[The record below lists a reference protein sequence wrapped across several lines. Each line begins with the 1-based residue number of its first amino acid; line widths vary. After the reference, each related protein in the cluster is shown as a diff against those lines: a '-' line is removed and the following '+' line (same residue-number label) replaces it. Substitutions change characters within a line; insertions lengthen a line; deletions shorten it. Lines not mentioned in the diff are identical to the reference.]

1 MEQRQ
6 CQPRRRREEKMRF
19 CAQIHA
25 ISQSKE
31 RTYGGYGR
39 ALCTLWLMLRP
50 YMEV

>member
-25 ISQSKE
+25 ISQSNE
-31 RTYGGYGR
+31 RTYGR